1 MAEVKRR
8 GRGRPRKNAIIFPE
22 LPAIVEEAPKI
33 TTIYEPEEIV
43 SMNTGEVDLSDIE
56 KIRPPSPPP
65 REEPAEEI
73 RMGHDPATF
82 RFTPAIAIPE
92 PPVEARGVRG
102 LGGPAED
109 TKRRKDVLGKI
120 ARYKQSFEVL
130 KAVPVDT
137 NASVEE
143 LETKLEEMR
152 LTISSKNT
160 HTIFK
165 TVYIASVKAGE
176 IGAARFGGKLHGLAD
191 LMSKNPEVDMILKEI
206 EAEHGI
212 TGSLKPEQRLLVATL
227 GAAIAVDQLNRRSE
241 ILNAFTKTEV
251 DPGIKGAFSD
261 L

>member
-1 MAEVKRR
+1 M
-8 GRGRPRKNAIIFPE
+8 
-22 LPAIVEEAPKI
+22 
-33 TTIYEPEEIV
+33 
-43 SMNTGEVDLSDIE
+43 
-56 KIRPPSPPP
+56 
-65 REEPAEEI
+65 
-73 RMGHDPATF
+73 
-82 RFTPAIAIPE
+82 
-92 PPVEARGVRG
+92 
-102 LGGPAED
+102 
-109 TKRRKDVLGKI
+109 LGKI

-143 LETKLEEMR
+143 LEAKLEEMR

-191 LMSKNPEVDMILKEI
+191 LLSKNPEVDMILKEI

-241 ILNAFTKTEV
+241 LLNAFTKTTV

>member
-65 REEPAEEI
+65 REEPVEEI

-82 RFTPAIAIPE
+82 HFTPVIALPE
-92 PPVEARGVRG
+92 PPK
-102 LGGPAED
+102 PED

-143 LETKLEEMR
+143 LEAKLEEMR

-191 LMSKNPEVDMILKEI
+191 LLSKNPEVDMILKEI

>member
-1 MAEVKRR
+1 
-8 GRGRPRKNAIIFPE
+8 
-22 LPAIVEEAPKI
+22 
-33 TTIYEPEEIV
+33 
-43 SMNTGEVDLSDIE
+43 
-56 KIRPPSPPP
+56 
-65 REEPAEEI
+65 
-73 RMGHDPATF
+73 MGHDPATF
-82 RFTPAIAIPE
+82 HFTPVIAIPE

-102 LGGPAED
+102 QLKSGGCGALEALLGGPAED
-109 TKRRKDVLGKI
+109 TKKRKDVLGKI

-143 LETKLEEMR
+143 LEAKLEEMR

-176 IGAARFGGKLHGLAD
+176 IGAARFGGKLHALAD
-191 LMSKNPEVDMILKEI
+191 LLSKNPEVDMILKEI